1 MVSQADPE
9 FKFEISM
16 LDGGAL
22 QWDKLHYAHL
32 VIKTV
37 LRIAALPV
45 SGIRARPAARVT
57 VS

>member
-9 FKFEISM
+9 LNFVTSV
-16 LDGGAL
+16 LDGVAL

-32 VIKTV
+32 VIKAV